1 VRAGEL
7 GIGEITHNCPRDH
20 RETQDGRCG
29 LGEPLEQRPRVGRLA
44 FLAEKL
50 QQPGT
55 IGIDLI
61 VGLEQVQQC
70 RIDLPFARQARVEVL
85 ASAPPPG
92 RQRSLAQQH
101 RSGRNSRTPRV
112 APGRHAPGQEQ
123 RPQTPLLEVLRRLGP
138 DRAGP
143 PRRPAYRRVAEQQGQ
158 PDRPRG
164 KQRIND

>member
-70 RIDLPFARQARVEVL
+70 L
-85 ASAPPPG
+85 ASAPAG

-143 PRRPAYRRVAEQQGQ
+143 PRRPANRRVAEQQGQ